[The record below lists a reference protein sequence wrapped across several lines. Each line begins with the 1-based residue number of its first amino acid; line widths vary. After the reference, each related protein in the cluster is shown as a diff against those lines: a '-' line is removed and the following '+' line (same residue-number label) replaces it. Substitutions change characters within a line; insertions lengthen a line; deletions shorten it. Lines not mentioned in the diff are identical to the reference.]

1 MTCYMKEIIK
11 MLGVKLEKEFCITGF
26 PKDVRFKFTEDGLYY
41 YNEEQGWWEGA
52 SYIFTRL
59 LVGEAKIVASPWKP
73 DDGESYYVPNLSAE
87 EKYCMLTWCHSSE
100 DKLQYQRGLVC
111 KTKEE
116 AVKMTNSLLES
127 VQPIV
132 YDEREDN

>member
-11 MLGVKLEKEFCITGF
+11 MFGVKLEKEFCITRF
-26 PKDVRFKFTEDGLYY
+26 PKDARFKFTEDGLFY
-41 YNEEQGWWEGA
+41 YNEEKSWWEGA
-52 SYIFTRL
+52 SYILTKL
-59 LVGEAKIVASPWKP
+59 LSGYAKIVVPPWKP
-73 DDGESYYVPNLSAE
+73 DDGESYYVPNLSVE

-116 AVKMTNSLLES
+116 AVKMTNSLLEP
-127 VQPIV
+127 VQPV
-132 YDEREDN
+132 AYDEREDI